1 MKRAVVSRS
10 RWGMGLL
17 RQLDMEW
24 ARADLSQEEGRH
36 HTNEKHEKWFK
47 V

>member
-1 MKRAVVSRS
+1 MKSAVSRS
-10 RWGMGLL
+10 HWGMNLQ
-17 RQLDMEW
+17 RAVDMEW
-24 ARADLSQEEGRH
+24 AGADFSQEEGRH